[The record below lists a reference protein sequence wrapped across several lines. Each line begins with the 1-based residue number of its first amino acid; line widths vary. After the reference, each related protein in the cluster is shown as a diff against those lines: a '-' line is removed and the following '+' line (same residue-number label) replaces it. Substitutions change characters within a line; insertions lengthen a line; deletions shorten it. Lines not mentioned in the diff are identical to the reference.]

1 MAWVYLITAAM
12 LEIVWAISLKYTDSF
27 TRPWPSVLTVLAMLA
42 SFGCLSVA
50 MRTIPVG
57 SCYAMWTGTGAVGTA
72 LLGMAFLGEPISAGR
87 IVCVLLIAVGV
98 VGMKI
103 LSP

>member
-1 MAWVYLITAAM
+1 MAWVYLITASM
-12 LEIVWAISLKYTDSF
+12 LEIVWAISLKYTDGF
-27 TRPWPSVLTVLAMLA
+27 TRLWPSVLTVVAMLA

-50 MRTIPVG
+50 MRSIPVG

-72 LLGMAFLGEPISAGR
+72 LLGMAFLGEPFSAAR